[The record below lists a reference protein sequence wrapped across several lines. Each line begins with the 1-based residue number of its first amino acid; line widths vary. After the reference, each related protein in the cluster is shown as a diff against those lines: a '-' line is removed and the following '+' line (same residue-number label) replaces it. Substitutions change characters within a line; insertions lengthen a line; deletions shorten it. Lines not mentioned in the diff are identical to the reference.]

1 MGLRHPT
8 HFLNLGDR
16 GDRRLPFDTAP
27 VADSLPLPA
36 DEWRAYNAAA
46 RRAAFA
52 AFSRQLLA
60 LIDDNTP
67 RRFLDIAIEWELE
80 ALR

>member
-16 GDRRLPFDTAP
+16 GDRGLPFDTAP
-27 VADSLPLPA
+27 VADSLPSP
-36 DEWRAYNAAA
+36 DDDWRAYNASA
-46 RRAAFA
+46 RRTAFA

-67 RRFLDIAIEWELE
+67 RRFLDLAVEWELE

>member
-1 MGLRHPT
+1 
-8 HFLNLGDR
+8 
-16 GDRRLPFDTAP
+16 LPD
-27 VADSLPLPA
+27 

-46 RRAAFA
+46 RRAAFHA
-52 AFSRQLLA
+52 LSRQLLA

-67 RRFLDIAIEWELE
+67 RRFLDLAIEWELE

>member
-1 MGLRHPT
+1 
-8 HFLNLGDR
+8 
-16 GDRRLPFDTAP
+16 LPD
-27 VADSLPLPA
+27 

-67 RRFLDIAIEWELE
+67 RRFLDLAIEWELE